1 MEVLKVSAA
10 SSSIFKDKK
19 PVSVRIWHWTTFLV
33 LSASMITVLFA
44 STMFSTKSN
53 VPMVTEQILKKGGAV
68 TPVQARAVAHEYSD
82 KLWMVHKYI
91 GYGLS
96 FLLLFRIVIEM
107 IMSKEQR
114 LYAKIMQVIKPAKVQ
129 YPGSDRKHY
138 LFVKY
143 GYLFFYLVLLVMVI
157 TGLGLAYEDVPFLKS
172 LHKPL
177 VQVHSIAQYT
187 VYAYVVLHIVGV
199 IRAEFTG
206 NKGIVS
212 AMINGDPN

>member
-1 MEVLKVSAA
+1 MELSKVSAE
-10 SSSIFKDKK
+10 SPSIFKDKN

-53 VPMVTEQILKKGGAV
+53 VPMVTEQIQGKGGTV

-96 FLLLFRIVIEM
+96 ILLLFRIIIELV
-107 IMSKEQR
+107 MSKEQK
-114 LYAKIMQVIKPAKVQ
+114 LYAKIMHVLKPAKVQ
-129 YPGSDRKHY
+129 YPDTDKKHY

-143 GYLFFYLVLLVMVI
+143 GYLFFYTILLVMVI

-177 VQVHSIAQYT
+177 IQVHSVAQYL
-187 VYAYVVLHIVGV
+187 VYFYVALHIAGV
-199 IRAEFTG
+199 IRAEVTG

-212 AMINGDPN
+212 AMINGNPD